1 MVLFDEDPV
10 TLISATTEQFKI
22 APDKDSLTRISD
34 SLHSLGSTRQM
45 RIDAQS
51 QILSTL
57 SRKLN
62 NLKGQYDYEEERH
75 DAGRHAAEMLK
86 MDTEKFRIAKGANDA
101 EIESERLSGELAALK
116 LQLSTLEK
124 EGVEGAS
131 RRGED
136 EVDEVVL
143 KLQFFRSLG
152 IDATQDPKTGEYT
165 RAIIRN
171 SNRGDVNVVN
181 VDGKMSPNF
190 TANMFWDAL

>member
-1 MVLFDEDPV
+1 
-10 TLISATTEQFKI
+10 
-22 APDKDSLTRISD
+22 
-34 SLHSLGSTRQM
+34 M

-101 EIESERLSGELAALK
+101 EIEGERLSGELAALK

-136 EVDEVVL
+136 EVDEVV
-143 KLQFFRSLG
+143 
-152 IDATQDPKTGEYT
+152 
-165 RAIIRN
+165 
-171 SNRGDVNVVN
+171 
-181 VDGKMSPNF
+181 
-190 TANMFWDAL
+190 